1 MSQICISFAAFKY
14 TQNTRLFMHD
24 LFSTEALLSLIPLT
38 LMEIL
43 LGIDNVIFVSIVLNR
58 LPQEQTKRAGLLWM
72 VTGICMRL
80 LFLFILGYLIKGEQ
94 ELFRVFDHPV
104 ALKDLIMLAGGLFLL
119 VNSTLEIHNKLEGED
134 PDEAANKRKGNSF
147 GAIMLQIILIDMV
160 FSIDGI
166 VTAIGMA
173 NNIVVMM
180 IAVILSM
187 FVMFYFAPKISAFI
201 HKHPT
206 FKILALSFLV
216 LIAVLLVVEGVHVD
230 KIEIPKGYIYFAMAF
245 SFAVELLN
253 LKLRKAHKPVE
264 LRSPSLKDDDENR
277 PVA

>member
-1 MSQICISFAAFKY
+1 MSEI
-14 TQNTRLFMHD
+14 
-24 LFSTEALLSLIPLT
+24 FSTEALLSLIPLT

-43 LGIDNVIFVSIVLNR
+43 LGIDNVIFVSIVLGR
-58 LPQEQTKRAGLLWM
+58 LNKTEAKRAGFIWM
-72 VTGICMRL
+72 IAGIFMRI

-94 ELFRVFDHPV
+94 ELFKLFDHPV
-104 ALKDLIMLAGGLFLL
+104 ALKDIIMLAGGLFLL

-134 PDEAANKRKGNSF
+134 PDEKLKNDKKKPSSF
-147 GAIMLQIILIDMV
+147 KSIMIQIVLIDMV

-173 NNIVVMM
+173 NNIVIMM
-180 IAVILSM
+180 VAILISM
-187 FVMFYFAPKISAFI
+187 AVMFYFAPKISAFV

-230 KIEIPKGYIYFAMAF
+230 TIHLPKGYIYFAMAF
-245 SFAVELLN
+245 SFSVEILN
-253 LKLRKAHKPVE
+253 LKLRKKTTPPVE
-264 LRSPSLKDDDENR
+264 LRSPTLIEEVEQKGSDALH
-277 PVA
+277 

>member
-1 MSQICISFAAFKY
+1 MQDI
-14 TQNTRLFMHD
+14 
-24 LFSTEALLSLIPLT
+24 FSTEALLSLIPLT

-58 LPQEQTKRAGLLWM
+58 LPKEQTKKAGVLWM
-72 VTGICMRL
+72 VVGIIMRL
-80 LFLFILGYLIKGEQ
+80 VFLFVLGYLIKGDQ
-94 ELFRVFDHPV
+94 ELFNVFGHSV

-119 VNSTLEIHNKLEGED
+119 VNSTLEIHNKLEGEE
-134 PDEAANKRKGNSF
+134 PDEALNNEKKKGNSF
-147 GAIMLQIILIDMV
+147 RAIMTQIILIDMV

-173 NNIVVMM
+173 NNFVIMM
-180 IAVILSM
+180 IAIIISM
-187 FVMFYFAPKISAFI
+187 CVMFYFAPKISAFI

-216 LIAVLLVVEGVHVD
+216 LIAVLLVVEGVHID
-230 KIEIPKGYIYFAMAF
+230 KVSIPKGYIYFAMAF

-253 LKLRKAHKPVE
+253 LKLRKPHKPVE
-264 LRSPSLKDDDENR
+264 LRSPTLTEDGEKQKI
-277 PVA
+277 

>member
-1 MSQICISFAAFKY
+1 MPYDYFYGKFFLMSDI
-14 TQNTRLFMHD
+14 
-24 LFSTEALLSLIPLT
+24 FSSEALLSLIPLT

-43 LGIDNVIFVSIVLNR
+43 LGIDNVIFVSIVLSR
-58 LPQEQTKRAGLLWM
+58 LDKSQTKRAGLIWM
-72 VTGICMRL
+72 VVGIIMRL
-80 LFLFILGYLIKGEQ
+80 VFLFVLGYLIKGDQ
-94 ELFRVFDHPV
+94 ELFVIFGHSV

-134 PDEAANKRKGNSF
+134 PDEQLNADKKKPSTF
-147 GAIMLQIILIDMV
+147 KSIMIQIILIDMV

-173 NNIVVMM
+173 NNIVIMM
-180 IAVILSM
+180 IAVIISM
-187 FVMFYFAPKISAFI
+187 FVMFYFAPRISAFI

-230 KIEIPKGYIYFAMAF
+230 KVEIPKGYIYFAMAF

-253 LKLRKAHKPVE
+253 LKLRKSHKPVE
-264 LRSPSLKDDDENR
+264 LRSPTLTEEEKDKSQ
-277 PVA
+277 